1 MRKIKTSKL
10 NFISATATNTR
21 LMGVVGVVV
30 HWMDE
35 AERKVVQIFH
45 LDYEVYGIDGFYHL
59 IEPKAK
65 ELDELILAVTGGL
78 GGVFVD
84 IDFRALVYLLKS
96 AYQVDENSIEE
107 HVDFDAY
114 IETFL
119 SWKSDLTET
128 EIEALMYAL
137 TPQITCEEHAI
148 NYLMM
153 RLVGNDLKASM
164 AIWESFNPKMHL
176 TQPEGPRTL
185 IKNTSTLLGSDGED
199 NSYKVEALVD
209 FEHKYKLLIY
219 KVVVNK
225 ITFKVKSLEP
235 VEALTIGSI
244 EASFNLNK
252 PEYILVSHIKDS
264 FFERRFSENNPEMMK
279 QTYEQGQ
286 LFIEFNKDNNHV
298 AQNPYYLNGDIYALY
313 FFSKSDQL
321 LIGSFSHENIEE
333 VDTMLIENLAYEESL
348 QFICELKTDDPILY
362 AYITSH
368 FETIFDYLSQ

>member
-225 ITFKVKSLEP
+225 ITFKE
-235 VEALTIGSI
+235 IGR
-244 EASFNLNK
+244 A
-252 PEYILVSHIKDS
+252 
-264 FFERRFSENNPEMMK
+264 
-279 QTYEQGQ
+279 
-286 LFIEFNKDNNHV
+286 HV
-298 AQNPYYLNGDIYALY
+298 
-313 FFSKSDQL
+313 
-321 LIGSFSHENIEE
+321 
-333 VDTMLIENLAYEESL
+333 
-348 QFICELKTDDPILY
+348 
-362 AYITSH
+362 
-368 FETIFDYLSQ
+368 